1 MYPNNKLLNNV
12 VNRFL
17 PIPESVL
24 KGLEP
29 EPKITDFTLIKELGV
44 GSFGRVLL
52 VQHNKTQAQYAI
64 KAIDKRNT
72 TNIQEKPYFRRE
84 IEIMYRIHHPNVV
97 KLFGHFEDNTY
108 CYFIMEYIQGGNI
121 YSYVPKNGIRTIST
135 QQVASIIKDV
145 ISATY
150 FLHNMVPPIIHRDI
164 KPENVLL
171 ASGMQA
177 KLTDFGWSNYMQGDY
192 KRTTVCGT
200 PIYLAPEMINN
211 TGHDEKVDIWCI
223 GVLLFELMTG
233 VQPWRGTDVNTVKMN
248 IVRLKINWPK
258 NMDRKAGDLISRILR
273 YNPEERI
280 SLESMLMHP
289 FFTQFFPNAI
299 SCLKRPD
306 NTRYKVFIISKDHPL
321 TWNPVYTNNRP
332 MPVQPQLYNPYST
345 QTYTQNN
352 YNNLLQKYDSLKK
365 EYNQLRTAGFS
376 TSTLVNLRR
385 ELKEKEDKINQL
397 MIQGRGTGGL
407 TQNNTWYNTSY
418 NGNTLQTTYNDLVNE
433 NYDLKNKLNIYKT
446 HFKTQSGPIFLDND
460 FNNIRNSITQNNKEQ
475 FSQAITQLRTNLD
488 NVTQTNYNA
497 IIMAR
502 NQEIEKWK
510 QQERL
515 REALTHLILAE
526 VFGLKELLHQ
536 CVVTGGGS
544 LHKGSLHLLGL
555 IQLVGGY
562 VLNDGCTTLGLPRV
576 LLHQQH
582 VNHAVEAGTCGNRI
596 LYGHAVRAVS
606 LFQTGENL
614 VEVAVVAIQLVHQ
627 EDHGLL
633 ELLRVAESIHRAY
646 LGTILAVDEDDSLVR
661 HVQGGDGAS
670 HEVI

>member
-515 REALTHLILAE
+515 REEREKQEFSQLIHRYDQTLTLGERENQKLKMR
-526 VFGLKELLHQ
+526 LKELQ
-536 CVVTGGGS
+536 
-544 LHKGSLHLLGL
+544 
-555 IQLVGGY
+555 GY
-562 VLNDGCTTLGLPRV
+562 FV
-576 LLHQQH
+576 
-582 VNHAVEAGTCGNRI
+582 
-596 LYGHAVRAVS
+596 
-606 LFQTGENL
+606 
-614 VEVAVVAIQLVHQ
+614 
-627 EDHGLL
+627 
-633 ELLRVAESIHRAY
+633 
-646 LGTILAVDEDDSLVR
+646 
-661 HVQGGDGAS
+661 
-670 HEVI
+670 

>member
-515 REALTHLILAE
+515 REEREKQQFSQLIHRYDQTLTLGERENQKLKMR
-526 VFGLKELLHQ
+526 LKELQ
-536 CVVTGGGS
+536 
-544 LHKGSLHLLGL
+544 
-555 IQLVGGY
+555 GY
-562 VLNDGCTTLGLPRV
+562 FV
-576 LLHQQH
+576 
-582 VNHAVEAGTCGNRI
+582 
-596 LYGHAVRAVS
+596 
-606 LFQTGENL
+606 
-614 VEVAVVAIQLVHQ
+614 
-627 EDHGLL
+627 
-633 ELLRVAESIHRAY
+633 
-646 LGTILAVDEDDSLVR
+646 
-661 HVQGGDGAS
+661 
-670 HEVI
+670 

>member
-1 MYPNNKLLNNV
+1 MIQNNKLLNPV

-44 GSFGRVLL
+44 GSFGRVIL

-121 YSYVPKNGIRTIST
+121 YSYVPKNGIRKIST

-150 FLHNMVPPIIHRDI
+150 FLHNMIPPIIHRDI

-171 ASGMQA
+171 GSGMQA
-177 KLTDFGWSNYMQGDY
+177 KLTDFGWSNYMQGEY

-200 PIYLAPEMINN
+200 PIYLAPEMISNS
-211 TGHDEKVDIWCI
+211 GHDEKVDIWCI

-233 VQPWRGTDVNTVKMN
+233 VQPWKGTDVNTVKMN
-248 IVRLKINWPK
+248 ISRLNINWPK
-258 NMDRKAGDLISRILR
+258 NMDKKAKDLISKILK
-273 YNPEERI
+273 YYPYERI
-280 SLESMLMHP
+280 SLENMLVHP

-306 NTRYKVFIISKDHPL
+306 DTKYKVFIISKDHPL
-321 TWNPVYTNNRP
+321 TWNPVFNAGNRILR
-332 MPVQPQLYNPYST
+332 VQPQFNNPYST
-345 QTYTQNN
+345 QTYNQTN

-365 EYNQLRTAGFS
+365 EYQQLRTAGFS

-385 ELKEKEDKINQL
+385 ELQEKENKINQL
-397 MIQGRGTGGL
+397 MIGGRNTGGYN
-407 TQNNTWYNTSY
+407 QNSNNFYKTNYVTN
-418 NGNTLQTTYNDLVNE
+418 NLQTTYNDLVSE
-433 NYDLKNKLNIYKT
+433 NYDLKNKLNLYKT
-446 HFKTQSGPIFLDND
+446 HFKTQSGPVFLDND
-460 FNNIRNSITQNNKEQ
+460 FNNIRNSITQNNKVG
-475 FSQAITQLRTNLD
+475 FSQAIDQLKTNLD
-488 NVTQTNYNA
+488 NVTNYNYNP
-497 IIMAR
+497 IIQAR

-510 QQERL
+510 QQEKIRAEMEKQQFSQL
-515 REALTHLILAE
+515 IHKYDQTLTLGERENQKLKMR
-526 VFGLKELLHQ
+526 LKELQ
-536 CVVTGGGS
+536 
-544 LHKGSLHLLGL
+544 
-555 IQLVGGY
+555 GY
-562 VLNDGCTTLGLPRV
+562 FV
-576 LLHQQH
+576 
-582 VNHAVEAGTCGNRI
+582 
-596 LYGHAVRAVS
+596 
-606 LFQTGENL
+606 
-614 VEVAVVAIQLVHQ
+614 
-627 EDHGLL
+627 
-633 ELLRVAESIHRAY
+633 
-646 LGTILAVDEDDSLVR
+646 
-661 HVQGGDGAS
+661 
-670 HEVI
+670 

>member
-1 MYPNNKLLNNV
+1 MNQNNKLLNPV

-44 GSFGRVLL
+44 GSFGRVIL

-121 YSYVPKNGIRTIST
+121 YSYVPKNGIRKIST

-150 FLHNMVPPIIHRDI
+150 FLHNMIPPIIHRDI

-171 ASGMQA
+171 GSGMQA
-177 KLTDFGWSNYMQGDY
+177 KLTDFGWSNYMQGEY

-200 PIYLAPEMINN
+200 PIYLAPEMISNS
-211 TGHDEKVDIWCI
+211 GHDEKVDIWCI

-233 VQPWRGTDVNTVKMN
+233 VQPWKGTDVNTVKMN
-248 IVRLKINWPK
+248 ISRLNINWPK
-258 NMDRKAGDLISRILR
+258 NMDKKAKDLISKILK
-273 YNPEERI
+273 YYPYERI
-280 SLESMLMHP
+280 SLENMLVHP

-306 NTRYKVFIISKDHPL
+306 DTKYKVFIISKDHPL
-321 TWNPVYTNNRP
+321 TWNPVFNAGNRILR
-332 MPVQPQLYNPYST
+332 VQPQFNNPYST
-345 QTYTQNN
+345 QTYNQTN

-365 EYNQLRTAGFS
+365 EYQQLRTAGFS

-385 ELKEKEDKINQL
+385 ELQEKENKINQL
-397 MIQGRGTGGL
+397 MIGGRNTGGYN
-407 TQNNTWYNTSY
+407 QNSNNFYKTNYVTN
-418 NGNTLQTTYNDLVNE
+418 NLQTTYNDLVSE
-433 NYDLKNKLNIYKT
+433 NYDLKNKLNLYKT
-446 HFKTQSGPIFLDND
+446 HFKTQSGPVFLDND
-460 FNNIRNSITQNNKEQ
+460 FNNIRNSITQNNKVG
-475 FSQAITQLRTNLD
+475 FSQAINQLKTNLD
-488 NVTQTNYNA
+488 NVTNYNYNP
-497 IIMAR
+497 IIQAR

-510 QQERL
+510 QQERIRAEMEKQQFSQL
-515 REALTHLILAE
+515 IHKYDQTLTLGERENQKLKMR
-526 VFGLKELLHQ
+526 LKELQ
-536 CVVTGGGS
+536 
-544 LHKGSLHLLGL
+544 
-555 IQLVGGY
+555 GY
-562 VLNDGCTTLGLPRV
+562 FV
-576 LLHQQH
+576 
-582 VNHAVEAGTCGNRI
+582 
-596 LYGHAVRAVS
+596 
-606 LFQTGENL
+606 
-614 VEVAVVAIQLVHQ
+614 
-627 EDHGLL
+627 
-633 ELLRVAESIHRAY
+633 
-646 LGTILAVDEDDSLVR
+646 
-661 HVQGGDGAS
+661 
-670 HEVI
+670 

>member
-1 MYPNNKLLNNV
+1 MLPNNKNLNPV

-24 KGLEP
+24 KNLEP

-64 KAIDKRNT
+64 KAIDKRNAN
-72 TNIQEKPYFRRE
+72 NIQERPYFRRE

-108 CYFIMEYIQGGNI
+108 CYFIMEYIPGGNI
-121 YSYVPKNGIRTIST
+121 YSYVPKNGIRRIST

-145 ISATY
+145 IAATY

-171 ASGMQA
+171 ATGMQA
-177 KLTDFGWSNYMQGDY
+177 KLTDFGWSNYMQGEY

-233 VQPWRGTDVNTVKMN
+233 IQPWQGTDVNTVKMN
-248 IVRLKINWPK
+248 IIRLRINWPK
-258 NMDRKAGDLISRILR
+258 NIDRKAADLISKILK
-273 YNPEERI
+273 YNPAERI
-280 SLESMLMHP
+280 SLENMLLHP

-515 REALTHLILAE
+515 REEREKQQFSQLIHRYDQTLTLGERENQKLKMR
-526 VFGLKELLHQ
+526 LKELQ
-536 CVVTGGGS
+536 
-544 LHKGSLHLLGL
+544 
-555 IQLVGGY
+555 GY
-562 VLNDGCTTLGLPRV
+562 FV
-576 LLHQQH
+576 
-582 VNHAVEAGTCGNRI
+582 
-596 LYGHAVRAVS
+596 
-606 LFQTGENL
+606 
-614 VEVAVVAIQLVHQ
+614 
-627 EDHGLL
+627 
-633 ELLRVAESIHRAY
+633 
-646 LGTILAVDEDDSLVR
+646 
-661 HVQGGDGAS
+661 
-670 HEVI
+670 